1 MEDHMAAKQ
10 DEISIVDL
18 AKPVHQQLNQYRVP
32 QIQAVLS
39 LLYEGNTVPFIA
51 RYRKERT
58 GTLDEVAIRDIEDEA
73 NRLMKLNKRRQD
85 VLNLI
90 QEQGKLT
97 PNLKQQLEQATVIQQ
112 VEDLY
117 LPYKQKRRTKATI
130 AREAGLEP
138 LANWLLTFPNQG
150 LDTKAKDFISND
162 KDLPDLTA
170 VWAGVNEI
178 LAETFSDRADF
189 REWIRGYTWQQGK
202 LTSKVKRGAK
212 EKDEQQVYETYYE
225 FEQALKQLPPY
236 RVLAINRG
244 EHEKILTVGIDVD
257 STQILKYGHSRL
269 VRQHQ
274 GPAVAKVDE
283 AFEDAYKRFI
293 GPSIERE
300 LRRQLSEKADEHA
313 IQVFGNNLYHL
324 LMQAPLKGK
333 VVMGFDPAYRTG
345 CKLAIMDANGR
356 FLAKQ
361 VIYPHKPASSKQRA
375 AAGPEF
381 KELLEKYH
389 VEMIAI
395 GNGTASRESEEFVSE
410 ILKTLDH
417 PVYYVIVNE
426 AGASVYSASAN
437 ARAEFAD
444 LHVEERSAISIGRRL
459 QDPLAELIK
468 VDPKAIGVGQYQ
480 HDVPEKELDEQ
491 LDRVVETAV
500 NQVGVNLNTA
510 SPELL
515 THISGLT
522 ATTAKNIVKFRNEN
536 GSYSKRQDLKAVP
549 RLGPK
554 AYQQAV
560 GFLRIIAGTD
570 PLDNTDIHP
579 ESYAVTRKLLTNIK
593 ANIDTIGTA
602 GLQQKLAKLDKS
614 NVAEQLDVGKETL
627 TDIIAGLS
635 KPGRDLRD
643 SMPAPLL
650 RQDVLTMADLKPGM
664 ELQGTVRNVI
674 DFGAFVDIGVKQDGL
689 VHISQ
694 LSDHFVSDPSTVVT
708 IGDIVTV
715 WVLSVDE
722 NRNRIQLTMR
732 KENLD

>member
-1 MEDHMAAKQ
+1 MATKT
-10 DEISIVDL
+10 ENNLIDL
-18 AKPVHQQLNQYRVP
+18 AQPVHQQLSQFRVQ
-32 QIQAVLS
+32 QIQAVLN
-39 LLYEGNTVPFIA
+39 LLEDGNTVPFIA
-51 RYRKERT
+51 RYRKEMT
-58 GTLDEVAIRDIEDEA
+58 GTLDEVAIRQIEDEA
-73 NRLMKLNKRRQD
+73 NRLMKLNQRRED
-85 VLNLI
+85 VLKLI

-97 PNLKQQLEQATVIQQ
+97 PNLKKQLEQATVLQQ

-138 LANWLLTFPNQG
+138 LADWLLTFPKSG
-150 LDTKAKDFISND
+150 LDAKAKTFIAKD
-162 KDLPDLTA
+162 KDLPDLDS
-170 VWAGVNEI
+170 VWDGVHEI

-189 REWIRGYTWQQGK
+189 REWIRGYTWQNGQ

-212 EKDEQQVYETYYE
+212 EKDEQQVYATYYD
-225 FEQALKQLPPY
+225 FQQALKQLPPY

-244 EHEKILTVGIDVD
+244 EKEKILTVGIDVD
-257 STQILKYGHSRL
+257 PTAILRFGHSHL
-269 VRQHQ
+269 VHQHQ
-274 GPAVAKVDE
+274 GPAVAKIDA
-283 AFEDAYKRFI
+283 AFEDAYKRFL
-293 GPSIERE
+293 GPAIERE
-300 LRRQLSEKADEHA
+300 LRRQLSDKADTHA

-345 CKLAIMDANGR
+345 CKLAIMDKNGR

-361 VIYPHKPASSKQRA
+361 VIYPHKPASSKQRE

-381 KELLEKYH
+381 KKLLEKYH

-437 ARAEFAD
+437 ARKEFAD

-480 HDVPEKELDEQ
+480 HDVPEKALDEQ

-522 ATTAKNIVKFRNEN
+522 ATTAKNIVKFRDEN
-536 GSYSKRQDLKAVP
+536 GAFDNRKILKSVP

-560 GFLRIIAGTD
+560 GFLRIIAGSD

-579 ESYAVTRKLLTNIK
+579 ESYAAARTLLTG
-593 ANIDTIGTA
+593 IDASPDIIGTA
-602 GLQQKLAKLDKS
+602 DLQQKLSKLNKSEWAKKLDIGE
-614 NVAEQLDVGKETL
+614 ATL

-732 KENLD
+732 NDKKDI

>member
-1 MEDHMAAKQ
+1 MPAK
-10 DEISIVDL
+10 EENNLVEL
-18 AKPVHQQLNQYRVP
+18 AQPVHQQLSQFKVQ
-32 QIQAVLS
+32 QIQAVLA
-39 LLYEGNTVPFIA
+39 LLDEGNTVPFIA

-58 GTLDEVAIRDIEDEA
+58 GTLDEVQIRDIEDEA
-73 NRLMKLNKRRQD
+73 NRLMKLNQRRED
-85 VLNLI
+85 VLKLI

-97 PNLKQQLEQATVIQQ
+97 PNLKKQLEEATALQQ

-138 LANWLLTFPNQG
+138 LSNWLMTFPAG
-150 LDTKAKDFISND
+150 RLDEKAKTFID
-162 KDLPDLTA
+162 AKKDLPDLES
-170 VWAGVNEI
+170 VWAGVHEI
-178 LAETFSDRADF
+178 LAESFSERVAF
-189 REWIRGYTWQQGK
+189 RTWIRNYTWKNGE
-202 LTSKVKRGAK
+202 LASKVKRGAK
-212 EKDEQQVYETYYE
+212 EDDEQQIYETYYD
-225 FEQALKQLPPY
+225 FAQSLKQIPPY

-244 EHEKILTVGIDVD
+244 EREKILTVGIAVD
-257 STQILKYGHSRL
+257 TTPITKFGYTRL
-269 VRQHQ
+269 IGGNV
-274 GPAVAKVDE
+274 GPAVIKVKA
-283 AFEDAYKRFI
+283 AFDDAYKRFI
-293 GPSIERE
+293 GPAIERE
-300 LRRQLSEKADEHA
+300 LRRQLSDTADEHA
-313 IQVFGNNLYHL
+313 IQIFGNNLYHL

-356 FLAKQ
+356 FLTKQ
-361 VIYPHKPASSKQRA
+361 VIYPHKPANSEKRA
-375 AAGPEF
+375 AAAVEF
-381 KELLEKYH
+381 KKLLEDYH

-426 AGASVYSASAN
+426 AGASVYSASEN

-480 HDVPEKELDEQ
+480 HDVPEKELDQQ

-500 NQVGVNLNTA
+500 NQVGVNVNTA

-522 ATTAKNIVKFRNEN
+522 GTTAQNIVNYRNEN
-536 GSYSKRQDLKAVP
+536 GTFKDRKSLKSVP

-554 AYQQAV
+554 AYQQSV
-560 GFLRIIAGTD
+560 GFLRIIAGND

-579 ESYAVTRKLLTNIK
+579 ESYTAARKLLNG
-593 ANIDTIGTA
+593 IDASTDVIGSVE
-602 GLQQKLAKLDKS
+602 LQNKLSKLNKHEWSEKLDIGE
-614 NVAEQLDVGKETL
+614 ATL
-627 TDIIAGLS
+627 TDIITGLS

-664 ELQGTVRNVI
+664 ELQGTVRNVV

-694 LSDHFVSDPSTVVT
+694 LADRYVSDPSTVVT

-715 WVLSVDE
+715 WVVEVDE
-722 NRNRIQLTMR
+722 NRQRIQLTMR
-732 KENLD
+732 KDQINSK

>member
-1 MEDHMAAKQ
+1 MATAQTENKMV
-10 DEISIVDL
+10 EL
-18 AKPVHQQLNQYRVP
+18 AEPVHQQLAQYRVQ

-39 LLYEGNTVPFIA
+39 LLDEGNTVPFIA

-58 GTLDEVAIRDIEDEA
+58 GTLDEVAIRNIEDEA
-73 NRLMKLNKRRQD
+73 NRLMKLNQRRQD
-85 VLNLI
+85 VLKLI
-90 QEQGKLT
+90 DEQGKLT
-97 PNLKQQLEQATVIQQ
+97 PELKQDLEKATVLQQ

-130 AREAGLEP
+130 AKEAGLEP
-138 LANWLLTFPNQG
+138 LAKWLLTFPETG
-150 LDTKAKDFISND
+150 LDEKAKTYVATD
-162 KDLPDLTA
+162 KDLPDLDA
-170 VWAGVNEI
+170 VWAGVHEI
-178 LAETFSDRADF
+178 LAETFSERADF
-189 REWIRGYTWQQGK
+189 REWIRQYTWQNGI
-202 LTSKVKRGAK
+202 LTSKVKRNGK
-212 EKDEQQVYETYYE
+212 EKDEQQVYATYYD
-225 FEQALKQLPPY
+225 FDQALKQIPPY

-244 EHEKILTVGIDVD
+244 EKEKILTVGIDVETD
-257 STQILKYGHSRL
+257 QIFKHANTRL
-269 VRQHQ
+269 VGKRQ
-274 GPAVAKVDE
+274 GPAVNKIQA
-283 AFEDAYKRFI
+283 AFEDAYKRFL
-293 GPSIERE
+293 GPAIERE
-300 LRRQLSEKADEHA
+300 LRHQLSDKADNHA
-313 IQVFGNNLYHL
+313 IQVFGSNLYHL

-345 CKLAIMDANGR
+345 CKLAIMDKNGR

-361 VIYPHKPASSKQRA
+361 VIYPHKPANSKQRA
-375 AAGPEF
+375 AAGTEF
-381 KELLEKYH
+381 KQLLDQYQ

-437 ARAEFAD
+437 ARKEFAD

-468 VDPKAIGVGQYQ
+468 VYPKAIGVGQYQ
-480 HDVPEKELDEQ
+480 HDVPEKSLDEQ

-522 ATTAKNIVKFRNEN
+522 ATTANNIVKFRNEN
-536 GSYSKRQDLKAVP
+536 GAFNKRQDLKAVP

-554 AYQQAV
+554 AYQQSV
-560 GFLRIIAGTD
+560 GFLRIISGNE

-579 ESYAVTRKLLTNIK
+579 ESYAVTRKLLKDLGATSE
-593 ANIDTIGTA
+593 AIGKTE
-602 GLQQKLAKLDKS
+602 LQQKL
-614 NVAEQLDVGKETL
+614 EQLDQTTYSQQLEIGKSTL
-627 TDIIAGLS
+627 ADIIDGLS

-650 RQDVLTMADLKPGM
+650 RQDVLTMDDLKPGM

-694 LSDHFVSDPSTVVT
+694 LADHYVSDPSTEVT

-715 WVLSVDE
+715 WVLDVDK

-732 KENLD
+732 QG

>member
-1 MEDHMAAKQ
+1 MATKQ
-10 DEISIVDL
+10 EESNMVDL
-18 AKPVHQQLNQYRVP
+18 AQPVHQQLNQYRVQ
-32 QIQAVLS
+32 QIQAVLT
-39 LLYEGNTVPFIA
+39 LLDEGNTVPFIA

-73 NRLMKLNKRRQD
+73 NRLMKLNQRRND
-85 VLNLI
+85 VLKLI
-90 QEQGKLT
+90 QEQDKLT
-97 PNLKQQLEQATVIQQ
+97 PDLKKKLEQATVLQQ

-138 LANWLLTFPNQG
+138 LAKWLLTFPERG
-150 LDTKAKDFISND
+150 LDAKAKSFISED
-162 KDLPDLTA
+162 KDLPDLDS

-178 LAETFSDRADF
+178 LAEDISDRADF
-189 REWIRGYTWQQGK
+189 REWIRGYTWQNGE

-212 EKDEQQVYETYYE
+212 EKDEQQVYETYYD
-225 FEQALKQLPPY
+225 FQQTLKKLPPY
-236 RVLAINRG
+236 RILAINRG
-244 EHEKILTVGIDVD
+244 EKEKILTVGINVD
-257 STQILKYGHSRL
+257 SDAILRFGHSRL
-269 VRQHQ
+269 VHQHH
-274 GPAVAKVDE
+274 GSAADKVDE
-283 AFEDAYKRFI
+283 SFADAYKRFL
-293 GPSIERE
+293 GPAIERE
-300 LRRQLSEKADEHA
+300 LRRQLSDQANAHA

-375 AAGPEF
+375 EAGPEF
-381 KELLEKYH
+381 KQLLEKYH
-389 VEMIAI
+389 VQMIAI

-410 ILKTLDH
+410 ILKTMDH

-437 ARAEFAD
+437 ARKEFAD

-522 ATTAKNIVKFRNEN
+522 TTTAKNIVTFRNEN
-536 GSYSKRQDLKAVP
+536 GSFSKRQDLKSVP

-554 AYQQAV
+554 AYQQSV
-560 GFLRIIAGTD
+560 GFLRIIAGSD

-579 ESYAVTRKLLTNIK
+579 ESYPVTRRLLT
-593 ANIDTIGTA
+593 DIGETTDVI
-602 GLQQKLAKLDKS
+602 GKPELQQKLNKLDKDKW
-614 NVAEQLDVGKETL
+614 AKQLDIGESTL

-643 SMPAPLL
+643 NMPAPLL

-694 LSDHFVSDPSTVVT
+694 LTDHFVSDPSTVVT

-732 KENLD
+732 KNRE

>member
-1 MEDHMAAKQ
+1 MEDYMATKT
-10 DEISIVDL
+10 ENNLIDL
-18 AKPVHQQLNQYRVP
+18 AQPVHQQLSQFRVQ
-32 QIQAVLS
+32 QIQAVLN
-39 LLYEGNTVPFIA
+39 LLEDGNTVPFIA
-51 RYRKERT
+51 RYRKEMT
-58 GTLDEVAIRDIEDEA
+58 GTLDEVAIRQIEDEA
-73 NRLMKLNKRRQD
+73 NRLMKLNQRRED
-85 VLNLI
+85 VLKLI

-97 PNLKQQLEQATVIQQ
+97 PNLKKQLEQATVLQQ

-138 LANWLLTFPNQG
+138 LADWLLTFPKSG
-150 LDTKAKDFISND
+150 LDAKAKTFIAKD
-162 KDLPDLTA
+162 KDLPDLDS
-170 VWAGVNEI
+170 VWDGVHEI

-189 REWIRGYTWQQGK
+189 REWIRGYTWQNGQ

-212 EKDEQQVYETYYE
+212 EKDEQQVYATYYD
-225 FEQALKQLPPY
+225 FQQALKQLPPY

-244 EHEKILTVGIDVD
+244 EKEKILTVGIDVD
-257 STQILKYGHSRL
+257 PTAILRFGHSHL
-269 VRQHQ
+269 VHQHQ
-274 GPAVAKVDE
+274 GPAVAKIDA
-283 AFEDAYKRFI
+283 AFEDAYKRFL
-293 GPSIERE
+293 GPAIERE
-300 LRRQLSEKADEHA
+300 LRRQLSDKADTHA

-345 CKLAIMDANGR
+345 CKLAIMDKNGR

-361 VIYPHKPASSKQRA
+361 VIYPHKPASSKQRE

-381 KELLEKYH
+381 KKLLEKYH

-437 ARAEFAD
+437 ARKEFAD

-480 HDVPEKELDEQ
+480 HDVPEKALDEQ

-522 ATTAKNIVKFRNEN
+522 ATTAKNIVKFRDEN
-536 GSYSKRQDLKAVP
+536 GTFDSRKVLKSVP

-554 AYQQAV
+554 AYQQSV
-560 GFLRIIAGTD
+560 GFLRIIAGSD

-579 ESYAVTRKLLTNIK
+579 ESYAAARKLLSGIK
-593 ANIDTIGTA
+593 ASDEKIGTPE
-602 GLQQKLAKLDKS
+602 LQQKLSQLNKSEWAEKLDIGE
-614 NVAEQLDVGKETL
+614 ATL
-627 TDIIAGLS
+627 ADIIAGLS

-732 KENLD
+732 KDNK

>member
-1 MEDHMAAKQ
+1 MATKV
-10 DEISIVDL
+10 ENNLVGL
-18 AKPVHQQLNQYRVP
+18 AQPVHQQLSQFRVQ
-32 QIQAVLS
+32 QIQAVLN
-39 LLYEGNTVPFIA
+39 LLEDGNTVPFIA
-51 RYRKERT
+51 RYRKEMT
-58 GTLDEVAIRDIEDEA
+58 GTLDEVAIRQIEDEA
-73 NRLMKLNKRRQD
+73 NRLMKLNQRRED
-85 VLNLI
+85 VLKLI

-97 PNLKQQLEQATVIQQ
+97 PDLKKQLEQATVLQQ

-117 LPYKQKRRTKATI
+117 LPYKQKRRTKATV

-138 LANWLLTFPNQG
+138 LANWLLTFPKSG
-150 LDTKAKDFISND
+150 LDAKAKTFIAKD
-162 KDLPDLTA
+162 KDLPDLNS
-170 VWAGVNEI
+170 VWEGVHEI

-189 REWIRGYTWQQGK
+189 REWIRGYTWQNGQ

-212 EKDEQQVYETYYE
+212 EKDEQQVFATYYD
-225 FEQALKQLPPY
+225 FQQSLKQLPPY
-236 RVLAINRG
+236 RILAINRG
-244 EHEKILTVGIDVD
+244 EKEKILTVGIDVD
-257 STQILKYGHSRL
+257 PTSILRYGHSHI

-274 GPAVAKVDE
+274 GPAVEKVDT
-283 AFEDAYKRFI
+283 AFEDAYKRFL
-293 GPSIERE
+293 GPAIERE
-300 LRRQLSEKADEHA
+300 LRRQLSDTADTHA

-345 CKLAIMDANGR
+345 CKLAIMDKNGR

-361 VIYPHKPASSKQRA
+361 VIYPHKPASSKQRE

-381 KELLEKYH
+381 KKLLDKYH

-395 GNGTASRESEEFVSE
+395 GNGTASRESEEFVSQ

-437 ARAEFAD
+437 ARKEFAD

-480 HDVPEKELDEQ
+480 HDVPEKALDEQ

-522 ATTAKNIVKFRNEN
+522 ATTAKNIVKFRDEN
-536 GSYSKRQDLKAVP
+536 GTFDSRKGLKSVP

-554 AYQQAV
+554 AYQQSV
-560 GFLRIIAGTD
+560 GFLRIIAGSD

-579 ESYAVTRKLLTNIK
+579 ESYAAARKLLSGIK
-593 ANIDTIGTA
+593 ASDEKIGTPE
-602 GLQQKLAKLDKS
+602 LQQKLSQLNKSEWTEKLDIGE
-614 NVAEQLDVGKETL
+614 ATL

-694 LSDHFVSDPSTVVT
+694 LSNHFVSDPSTVVT

-722 NRNRIQLTMR
+722 KRNRIQLTM
-732 KENLD
+732 KNNK

>member
-1 MEDHMAAKQ
+1 MATAQTENKMV
-10 DEISIVDL
+10 EL
-18 AKPVHQQLNQYRVP
+18 AEPVHQQLAQYRVQ

-39 LLYEGNTVPFIA
+39 LLDEGNTVPFIA

-58 GTLDEVAIRDIEDEA
+58 GTLDEVAIRNIEDEA
-73 NRLMKLNKRRQD
+73 NRLMKLNQRRQD
-85 VLNLI
+85 VLKLI
-90 QEQGKLT
+90 DEQGKLT
-97 PNLKQQLEQATVIQQ
+97 PELKQDLEKATVLQQ

-130 AREAGLEP
+130 AKEAGLEP
-138 LANWLLTFPNQG
+138 LAKWLLTFPETG
-150 LDTKAKDFISND
+150 LDEKAKTYVATD
-162 KDLPDLTA
+162 KDLPDLDA
-170 VWAGVNEI
+170 VWAGVHEI
-178 LAETFSDRADF
+178 LAETFSERADF
-189 REWIRGYTWQQGK
+189 REWIRQYTWQNGI
-202 LTSKVKRGAK
+202 LTSKVKRNGK
-212 EKDEQQVYETYYE
+212 EKDEQQVYATYYD
-225 FEQALKQLPPY
+225 FDQALKQIPPY

-244 EHEKILTVGIDVD
+244 EKEKILTVGIDVETD
-257 STQILKYGHSRL
+257 QIFKHANTRL
-269 VRQHQ
+269 VGKRQ
-274 GPAVAKVDE
+274 GPAVNKIQA
-283 AFEDAYKRFI
+283 AFEDAYKRFL
-293 GPSIERE
+293 GPAIERE
-300 LRRQLSEKADEHA
+300 LRHQLSDKADNHA
-313 IQVFGNNLYHL
+313 IQVFGSNLYHL

-345 CKLAIMDANGR
+345 CKLAIMDKNGR

-361 VIYPHKPASSKQRA
+361 VIYPHKPANSKQRA
-375 AAGPEF
+375 AAGTEF
-381 KELLEKYH
+381 KQLLDQYQ

-437 ARAEFAD
+437 ARKEFAD

-468 VDPKAIGVGQYQ
+468 IYPKAIGVGQYQ
-480 HDVPEKELDEQ
+480 HDVPEKSLDEQ

-522 ATTAKNIVKFRNEN
+522 ATTANNIVKFRNEN
-536 GSYSKRQDLKAVP
+536 GAFNKRQDLKAVP

-554 AYQQAV
+554 AYQQSV
-560 GFLRIIAGTD
+560 GFLRIISGNE

-579 ESYAVTRKLLTNIK
+579 ESYAVTRKLLKDLGATSE
-593 ANIDTIGTA
+593 AIGKTE
-602 GLQQKLAKLDKS
+602 LQQKL
-614 NVAEQLDVGKETL
+614 EQLDQTTYSQQLEIGKSTL
-627 TDIIAGLS
+627 ADIIAGLS

-650 RQDVLTMADLKPGM
+650 RQDVLTMDDLKPGM

-694 LSDHFVSDPSTVVT
+694 LADHYVSDPSTEVT

-715 WVLSVDE
+715 WVLDVDK

-732 KENLD
+732 QG

>member
-1 MEDHMAAKQ
+1 MATQSETKM
-10 DEISIVDL
+10 SDL
-18 AKPVHQQLNQYRVP
+18 AQPVHQSLSQYRVQ
-32 QIQAVLS
+32 QIQAVLT
-39 LLYEGNTVPFIA
+39 LLDEGNTVPFIA

-58 GTLDEVAIRDIEDEA
+58 GSLDEVAIRDIEDEA
-73 NRLMKLNKRRQD
+73 HRLTKLNQRRAE
-85 VLNLI
+85 VLKII

-97 PNLKQQLEQATVIQQ
+97 PALQQSLAHATVLQQ

-130 AREAGLEP
+130 AREKGLAP
-138 LANWLLTFPNQG
+138 LANWLLHFPASGLAAKARTFVDP
-150 LDTKAKDFISND
+150 AKE
-162 KDLPDLTA
+162 LPDEAA
-170 VWAGVNEI
+170 VWDGVHEI
-178 LAETFSDRADF
+178 LAETFSEQAAF
-189 REWIRGYTWQQGK
+189 REWIRRYTWQHGE
-202 LTSKVKRGAK
+202 LTSKLKRGAADN
-212 EKDEQQVYETYYE
+212 DEQQVYATYYD
-225 FEQALKQLPPY
+225 FQQALKQLPPY
-236 RVLAINRG
+236 RILALNRG
-244 EHEKILTVGIDVD
+244 EREKILTVSINVD
-257 STQILKYGHSRL
+257 SASILQYGHFRL
-269 VRQHQ
+269 VGQHK
-274 GPAVAKVDE
+274 GPAVTKVED
-283 AFEDAYKRFI
+283 AFADAYKRFL
-293 GPSIERE
+293 GPAIERE
-300 LRRQLSEKADEHA
+300 LRRQLTDKASAHA

-345 CKLAIMDANGR
+345 CKLAIMDPNGR

-361 VIYPHKPASSKQRA
+361 VIYPHKPANAQKRA
-375 AAGPEF
+375 AAAPEF
-381 KELLEKYH
+381 KKLLEKYH

-395 GNGTASRESEEFVSE
+395 GNGTASRESEEFVSD

-417 PVYYVIVNE
+417 PVYYVLVNE

-444 LHVEERSAISIGRRL
+444 FHVEERSAVSIGRRL

-468 VDPKAIGVGQYQ
+468 IDPKAVGVGQYQ
-480 HDVPEKELDEQ
+480 HDVPEKALDEQ

-500 NQVGVNLNTA
+500 NQVGVNVNTA

-522 ATTAKNIVKFRNEN
+522 ATTAQNIVTYRNEN
-536 GSYSKRQDLKAVP
+536 GAFNNRKDLQQVP

-560 GFLRIIAGTD
+560 GFLRIIGGTE

-579 ESYAVTRKLLTNIK
+579 ESYPAARQLLG
-593 ANIDTIGTA
+593 ALDEQHGIGTPK
-602 GLQQKLAKLDKS
+602 LQQQLAQLNQQQWAERLQVGAATLADILD
-614 NVAEQLDVGKETL
+614 
-627 TDIIAGLS
+627 GLK
-635 KPGRDLRD
+635 KPGRDLRET
-643 SMPAPLL
+643 MPAPLL

-664 ELQGTVRNVI
+664 ELQGTVRNVV

-694 LSDHFVSDPSTVVT
+694 LADHYVGDPSTVVT
-708 IGDIVTV
+708 IGDVVTV

-722 NRNRIQLTMR
+722 NRQRIQLTMR
-732 KENLD
+732 ADHHD

>member
-1 MEDHMAAKQ
+1 MAAKQ

>member
-1 MEDHMAAKQ
+1 MARENEEQLSA
-10 DEISIVDL
+10 L
-18 AKPVHQQLNQYRVP
+18 AQPVHQQLSQYRVQ

-39 LLYEGNTVPFIA
+39 LMDEGNTVPFIS

-58 GTLDEVAIRDIEDEA
+58 GSLDEVAIREIEDEA
-73 NRLMKLNKRRQD
+73 TRLAKLNKRRQD
-85 VLNLI
+85 VLKAI
-90 QEQGKLT
+90 AEQQALT
-97 PNLKQQLEQATVIQQ
+97 PQLKQNLERASTLQQ

-117 LPYKQKRRTKATI
+117 LPYKKKRQTKATI
-130 AREAGLEP
+130 AAQHGLKP
-138 LANWLLTFPNQG
+138 LAQWLLTFPKDG
-150 LDTKAKDFISND
+150 LDARARQYVKPDQ
-162 KDLPDLTA
+162 DLPDVAA
-170 VWAGVNEI
+170 VWAGVHEI
-178 LAETFSDRADF
+178 LAETFSEQAAF
-189 REWIRGYTWQQGK
+189 REWIRHYTWQHGE
-202 LTSKVKRGAK
+202 LTSKLKRGAK
-212 EKDEQQVYETYYE
+212 DKDEQQVYATYYE
-225 FEQALKQLPPY
+225 FNQRLNQLPPY

-244 EHEKILTVGIDVD
+244 EREKILSVGIAIDPA
-257 STQILKYGHSRL
+257 SILQYGHFRL
-269 VRQHQ
+269 VGQHQ
-274 GPAVAKVDE
+274 GPAVAKIKD
-283 AFEDAYKRFI
+283 AFADAYKRFL
-293 GPSIERE
+293 GPAIERE
-300 LRRQLSEKADEHA
+300 LRRQLTDKADEHA

-356 FLAKQ
+356 FLTKQ
-361 VIYPHKPASSKQRA
+361 VIYPHKPASGKQRA

-381 KELLEKYH
+381 KKLLDQYH

-395 GNGTASRESEEFVSE
+395 GNGTASRESEEFVSD

-417 PVYYVIVNE
+417 PVYYVLVNE

-459 QDPLAELIK
+459 QDPLAELVKI
-468 VDPKAIGVGQYQ
+468 DPKAVGVGQYQ
-480 HDVPEKELDEQ
+480 HDVPEKALDEQ

-500 NQVGVNLNTA
+500 NQVGVNVNTA

-522 ATTAKNIVKFRNEN
+522 ATTAQNIVTYRNTN
-536 GSYSKRQDLKAVP
+536 GAFASRKELQQVP

-560 GFLRIIAGTD
+560 GFLRIIGGQDA
-570 PLDNTDIHP
+570 LDNTDIHP
-579 ESYAVTRKLLTNIK
+579 ESYGATRQLLK
-593 ANIDTIGTA
+593 GLAADQAAIGTPK
-602 GLQQKLAKLDKS
+602 LQQELATLNQDKWADKLAI
-614 NVAEQLDVGKETL
+614 GHETL
-627 TDIIAGLS
+627 ADIVSGLS

-643 SMPAPLL
+643 TMPAPLL

-664 ELQGTVRNVI
+664 ELQGTVRNVV

-694 LSDHFVSDPSTVVT
+694 LADHYVSDPSAEVT
-708 IGDIVTV
+708 IGDVVTV

-722 NRNRIQLTMR
+722 NRQRIQLTMR
-732 KENLD
+732 TDGHD

>member
-1 MEDHMAAKQ
+1 MATKQ
-10 DEISIVDL
+10 ETALSEL
-18 AKPVHQQLNQYRVP
+18 AQPIHQTLSQYRVR
-32 QIQAVLS
+32 QIQAVLT
-39 LLYEGNTVPFIA
+39 LLDEGNTVPFIA

-58 GTLDEVAIRDIEDEA
+58 GSLDEVAIRDIEDEA
-73 NRLMKLNKRRQD
+73 HRLTKLNQRRDD
-85 VLNLI
+85 VLKLI
-90 QEQGKLT
+90 AEQGKLT
-97 PNLKQQLEQATVIQQ
+97 PALKENLMHATVLQQ

-130 AREAGLEP
+130 AREAGLAP
-138 LANWLLTFPNQG
+138 LANWLLTFPTGG
-150 LDTKAKDFISND
+150 LDERAAALVAAD
-162 KDLPDLTA
+162 KGLPDVA
-170 VWAGVNEI
+170 SVWAGVHEI
-178 LAETFSDRADF
+178 LAETFSEQAAF
-189 REWIRGYTWQQGK
+189 REWIRRYTWQHGE
-202 LTSKVKRGAK
+202 LTSKLKRGAAT
-212 EKDEQQVYETYYE
+212 EDEQQVYATYYE
-225 FEQALKQLPPY
+225 FTQSLKQVPPY

-244 EHEKILTVGIDVD
+244 EREKILSVGINVD
-257 STQILKYGHSRL
+257 ATSILQYGHFRL
-269 VRQHQ
+269 VGQHR
-274 GPAVAKVDE
+274 GPAVEKVTA
-283 AFEDAYKRFI
+283 AFADAYKRFL
-293 GPSIERE
+293 GPAIERE
-300 LRRQLSEKADEHA
+300 LRRQLTNQADEHA

-333 VVMGFDPAYRTG
+333 IVMGFDPAYRTG

-361 VIYPHKPASSKQRA
+361 VIYPHKPADAKKRA
-375 AAGPEF
+375 AATPAF
-381 KELLEKYH
+381 KKLLEDYH

-395 GNGTASRESEEFVSE
+395 GNGTASRESEEFVSQ
-410 ILKTLDH
+410 ILKTLNR
-417 PVYYVIVNE
+417 PVYYVLVNE

-444 LHVEERSAISIGRRL
+444 FHVEERSAVSIGRRL

-468 VDPKAIGVGQYQ
+468 IDPKAVGVGQYQ
-480 HDVPEKELDEQ
+480 HDVPKKALDEQ

-500 NQVGVNLNTA
+500 NQVGVNVNTA

-522 ATTAKNIVKFRNEN
+522 TTTAKNIVSYRNDHGAFN
-536 GSYSKRQDLKAVP
+536 SRQALQQVP

-560 GFLRIIAGTD
+560 GFLRIIEGSD

-579 ESYAVTRKLLTNIK
+579 ESYSAARQLLTGLNL
-593 ANIDTIGTA
+593 TTTSVGTPQ
-602 GLQQKLAKLDKS
+602 LQQQLAKL
-614 NVAEQLDVGKETL
+614 NQQQWANQLGIGPATL
-627 TDIIAGLS
+627 ADIVTGLS

-650 RQDVLTMADLKPGM
+650 RQDVLTMADLQPGM
-664 ELQGTVRNVI
+664 ELQGTVRNVV

-694 LSDHFVSDPSTVVT
+694 LADHYVSDPSTVVT
-708 IGDIVTV
+708 IGDVVTV

-722 NRNRIQLTMR
+722 NRQRIQLTMKQAAR
-732 KENLD
+732 D

>member
-1 MEDHMAAKQ
+1 MATATTTTLA
-10 DEISIVDL
+10 DL
-18 AKPVHQQLNQYRVP
+18 SQPVHQQLSQYRLH
-32 QIQAVLS
+32 QIQAVLT
-39 LLYEGNTVPFIA
+39 LLDEGNTVPFIA

-58 GTLDEVAIRDIEDEA
+58 GTLDEVAIREIEDEA
-73 NRLMKLNKRRQD
+73 HRLQKLNQRRQD
-85 VLNLI
+85 VLKLI
-90 QEQGKLT
+90 AEQGKLT
-97 PNLKQQLEQATVIQQ
+97 PQLKQQLTQATALQQ

-117 LPYKQKRRTKATI
+117 LPYKQKRRTKATV
-130 AREAGLEP
+130 AREAGLTP
-138 LANWLLTFPNQG
+138 LAQWLLTFPQGG
-150 LDTKAKDFISND
+150 LDQQARTFINAD
-162 KDLPDLTA
+162 QDLPDVAA
-170 VWAGVNEI
+170 VWAGVHEI
-178 LAETFSDRADF
+178 LAETFSEQAAF
-189 REWIRGYTWQQGK
+189 REWIRRYTWQHGE
-202 LTSKVKRGAK
+202 LTSKLKRNA
-212 EKDEQQVYETYYE
+212 EDEQQVYATYYD
-225 FEQALKQLPPY
+225 FHQPLKQLPPY
-236 RVLAINRG
+236 RVLALNRG
-244 EHEKILTVGIDVD
+244 EREKVLTVGIAVD
-257 STQILKYGHSRL
+257 PTSILQYGHFRL
-269 VRQHQ
+269 VGQHC
-274 GPAVAKVDE
+274 GPAVAKITA
-283 AFEDAYKRFI
+283 AFADAYKRFL
-293 GPSIERE
+293 GPAIERE
-300 LRRQLSEKADEHA
+300 LRRQLTDTADTHA

-361 VIYPHKPASSKQRA
+361 VIYPHKPASAKQRA

-381 KELLEKYH
+381 KRLLAQYH

-395 GNGTASRESEEFVSE
+395 GNGTASRESEEFVSD

-444 LHVEERSAISIGRRL
+444 LHVEERSAVSIGRRL

-480 HDVPEKELDEQ
+480 HDVPEKALDEQ

-500 NQVGVNLNTA
+500 NQVGVNVNTA

-522 ATTAKNIVKFRNEN
+522 ATTAQNIVTYRNDHGAFRN
-536 GSYSKRQDLKAVP
+536 RQALKKVP

-560 GFLRIIAGTD
+560 GFLRIIAGSD

-579 ESYAVTRKLLTNIK
+579 ESYPVARQLLTDLHVTPQ
-593 ANIDTIGTA
+593 AIGTPK
-602 GLQQKLAKLDKS
+602 LQQELAQL
-614 NVAEQLDVGKETL
+614 NRTQWAARLDVGPATL
-627 TDIIAGLS
+627 ADICDGLS

-664 ELQGTVRNVI
+664 ELQGTVRNVV

-694 LSDHFVSDPSTVVT
+694 LTDHYVSDPSTVVT
-708 IGDIVTV
+708 IGDVVTV

-722 NRNRIQLTMR
+722 QRQRIQLTMR
-732 KENLD
+732 QAPQA